1 MYKQL
6 ERGAIMKEERIVAL
20 YASRRYSIRELAKL
34 SGLSYSKVRTILHS
48 AGYSHGLMKG

>member
-1 MYKQL
+1 
-6 ERGAIMKEERIVAL
+6 MKEERIVAL